1 MAQATILPDPSR
13 LHLLA
18 LSADERVITAEVMTI
33 APDACCPLCHQ
44 PSSRVHSRYVRQIAD
59 LPWHGIALR
68 LRLRVRRFFCTNPA
82 CQRAIFT
89 ERLPGLVAPY
99 ARKTIRLA
107 QILEVIGLAVGGEAG
122 ARLLTTLGMLTS
134 PDTLLRL
141 IRRAVVSSAPTPRVL
156 GVDDFAFR
164 RGAIYGTILV
174 DLERHQTIDLL
185 PDRTAETF
193 ANWLRQHPGVKVI
206 SRDRGGSYAEGGRL
220 GAPDAL
226 QVADRFHIL
235 KNLAESLDQVL
246 MREQRVLQAVAK
258 GLREPAPAKAPAPLP
273 EQVVRRRPP
282 RQLRDAAIRREW
294 RQARYDAVIAAYQQ
308 GQSLHS
314 IAQRQG
320 LARATVRKYV
330 RSEALPEQ
338 APRRARRRKAD
349 PFAEYL
355 RERWNAGEQ
364 NSGAL
369 FRELR
374 ARGYTGSESTLRD
387 YLSDWRVGPRQPGRR
402 TAGGMGAPAP
412 GPRRTWTIRQTRLLL
427 LDAIKAP
434 SALDEVYRAALL
446 EQSPLIQQAQTLVN
460 AFFRLV
466 RQRDVA
472 ALDPWLKAAEQS
484 GIPEL
489 VSFVQGI
496 RRDAAAVEAAL
507 QFEWSQGQTEG
518 SVNKL
523 KFVKRSMYGRGKFDL
538 LRQRLLSQSAS

>member
-1 MAQATILPDPSR
+1 M
-13 LHLLA
+13 
-18 LSADERVITAEVMTI
+18 
-33 APDACCPLCHQ
+33 
-44 PSSRVHSRYVRQIAD
+44 
-59 LPWHGIALR
+59 
-68 LRLRVRRFFCTNPA
+68 
-82 CQRAIFT
+82 
-89 ERLPGLVAPY
+89 
-99 ARKTIRLA
+99 
-107 QILEVIGLAVGGEAG
+107 
-122 ARLLTTLGMLTS
+122 
-134 PDTLLRL
+134 
-141 IRRAVVSSAPTPRVL
+141 SSAPTPRVL

-193 ANWLRQHPGVKVI
+193 ARWLRQHPGVKVI

-220 GAPDAL
+220 GAPEAL
-226 QVADRFHIL
+226 QIADRFHIL

-258 GLREPAPAKAPAPLP
+258 HLHEPVPPKSPAPPP

-282 RQLRDAAIRREW
+282 RQLRDAEIWRER
-294 RQARYDAVIAAYQQ
+294 RQARYDAVIAAYQH

-314 IAQRQG
+314 IAQHQG

-338 APRRARRRKAD
+338 AARRARRRKVD
-349 PFAEYL
+349 PFADYL

-387 YLSDWRVGPRQPGRR
+387 YLSDWRVGPRRSGRR
-402 TAGGMGAPAP
+402 IEGGVGAPAP
-412 GPRRTWTIRQTRLLL
+412 EPRRTWTVRQTRWLL

-434 SALDEVYRAALL
+434 GPQDVVYRAALL
-446 EQSPLIQQAQTLVN
+446 EESPLIQHAQTLVN

-466 RQRDVA
+466 RQRDGA
-472 ALDPWLKAAEQS
+472 ALVPWLEAAEQS